1 MLTFKVQSRRCMQ
14 QVQRTYDPATGSN
27 EDAFDNGIINATEL
41 SKINGLYGSITEAEG
56 EMVEQF
62 ITNLPFM
69 GDLDDAEAVIVE
81 SGAAV
86 NVEQAAA
93 IQGISGY
100 VRY

>member
-1 MLTFKVQSRRCMQ
+1 M
-14 QVQRTYDPATGSN
+14 
-27 EDAFDNGIINATEL
+27 
-41 SKINGLYGSITEAEG
+41 NGLDGSLTEAEG

-62 ITNLPFM
+62 VTNLPFM

-86 NVEQAAA
+86 DTAQAAA

-100 VRY
+100 VGTMMTLTSQTRQRH